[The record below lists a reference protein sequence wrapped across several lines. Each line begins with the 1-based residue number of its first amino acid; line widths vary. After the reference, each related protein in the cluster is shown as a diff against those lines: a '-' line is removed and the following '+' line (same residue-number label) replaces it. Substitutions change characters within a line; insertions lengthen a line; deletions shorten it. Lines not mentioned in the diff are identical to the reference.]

1 MGKLISKRLK
11 LYDTTIKVCINHK
24 NKEKLR
30 KIAFCKKMTL
40 SEYIRYLITLDLKI
54 RDVLKLSNKQNLS
67 LNDINNILN
76 NLRRENK

>member
-30 KIAFCKKMTL
+30 KIAFWKKMTL

-54 RDVLKLSNKQNLS
+54 SDVLKLSNKQNLS

>member
-11 LYDTTIKVCINHK
+11 LY
-24 NKEKLR
+24 
-30 KIAFCKKMTL
+30 CKKMTL

-54 RDVLKLSNKQNLS
+54 SDVLKLSNKQNLS